1 MLYRAKQGDTPARIA
16 RTYGV
21 SFDALINANPR
32 KPTTIVSNG
41 HGPIRTWQELLVNE
55 EIIVPVGGLVGA
67 PADDVVSILVSAGGP
82 CLKANAGYVC
92 QIQSILGIKVDGK
105 WGNDTATAIRALVPG
120 APGPCSP
127 TPSWWVKGVSACPAG
142 AVAPSP
148 APAPAPA
155 TTPTSGLT
163 FAANAA
169 LAALN
174 ADPNYCASVS
184 KVGTQVNTAIHN
196 FKGSWNAANP
206 GSKVPIGTGKY
217 EPSVA
222 AALSS
227 ALGGASV
234 PPGCGAVAAP
244 TPPAPPPP
252 APAPTPIITPAPA
265 PAPHV
270 SVPSAVLAL
279 LGINPCNPSSAA
291 DVCAAQHALGVT
303 ADGKYGN
310 DTATAARRI
319 LPEAPPGCSPRP
331 AWWKPAG
338 QSNCGG
344 ATAPAPQPA
353 PVPAPVPRPAPA
365 PAPTPTPAPT
375 PAPIPTPTPAP
386 TAAAPAAVLMLATIN
401 PCLQGNVEVVR
412 NAQRAL
418 GLTPDG
424 KYGND
429 TMNAARR
436 LGVSVPAACSPA
448 PLWWGAKG
456 VPAPPGPPAPTPGPT
471 PGPSPTPGP
480 IVQTEKKISTGAIVA
495 GAIGVAALVGLA
507 AVALSGGK
515 KGHRGARGPRGR
527 KAARRKPT
535 HHKHSHGHKK
545 SSKKRRK

>member
-41 HGPIRTWQELLVNE
+41 HGPVRTWQELLVDE
-55 EIIVPVGGLVGA
+55 EIVVPVGGLVGA
-67 PADDVVSILVSAGGP
+67 PADDVVSILVGAGGP

-92 QIQSILGIKVDGK
+92 QIQSILGLNVDGK

-127 TPSWWVKGVSACPAG
+127 TPSWWVKGASACPAG
-142 AVAPSP
+142 VVAPSPSP
-148 APAPAPA
+148 APAS
-155 TTPTSGLT
+155 TSGLT

-184 KVGTQVNTAIHN
+184 KVGSAVNKAIHN

-206 GSKVPIGTGKY
+206 SSPVPIGTGKY

-234 PPGCGAVAAP
+234 PPGCGAAAAP
-244 TPPAPPPP
+244 APGP
-252 APAPTPIITPAPA
+252 APAPIVTPTPTP
-265 PAPHV
+265 
-270 SVPSAVLAL
+270 
-279 LGINPCNPSSAA
+279 
-291 DVCAAQHALGVT
+291 
-303 ADGKYGN
+303 
-310 DTATAARRI
+310 
-319 LPEAPPGCSPRP
+319 
-331 AWWKPAG
+331 
-338 QSNCGG
+338 
-344 ATAPAPQPA
+344 PAPQPA
-353 PVPAPVPRPAPA
+353 PVPG
-365 PAPTPTPAPT
+365 
-375 PAPIPTPTPAP
+375 PAPIPTPAPTPAP

-401 PCLQGNVEVVR
+401 PCLQANVEVVR
-412 NAQRAL
+412 NAQHAL

-429 TMNAARR
+429 TATAARR
-436 LGVSVPAACSPA
+436 LGVPAPAACSPA

-515 KGHRGARGPRGR
+515 KHHRRHARKGTHKP
-527 KAARRKPT
+527 RRKPHGHHPKP
-535 HHKHSHGHKK
+535 HHKSHRK
-545 SSKKRRK
+545 SKRRK